1 MKKVLLIDGN
11 SLLFRAFY
19 ATAYNYKMLKSLDG
33 TPTNAVYAFVNML
46 NKILKA
52 NNYNSVVVAF
62 DKDKKN
68 FRHDLLENY
77 KDGRSKTPNE
87 LIVQFPIVKEFLDS
101 YQIPYLEQEG
111 YEADDLLGCLAKVAE
126 QENYYVD
133 IFSSDKDL
141 YQLITDKTNILV
153 PRQKDSADVID
164 QAALAAKWGIKSSQV
179 PDLKGLM
186 GDSSDNL
193 KGVPGVGEKT
203 AVKLIKK
210 YHSIENLYDN
220 IDQIKGALQKKMIKH
235 KDSVLLCKKVATIF
249 CDINL
254 EQFAF
259 VPFEP
264 NQDVLMQ
271 FYLKYNMNSFV
282 TRLFNNKEND
292 VQNTSLKVKIIESWQ
307 PEFNEDNTTVYLEL
321 LDENYHNSEIIGF
334 GIVNSKGVFYF
345 DYIDAKHD
353 KLWHQFL
360 NNNKYHK
367 LTYHAKSLIV
377 ALARDNIFVQN
388 ITYDMMLASYVYNSN
403 VKNSLDTY
411 INLFDKKRI
420 LTDEL
425 FYGKGVKKQIPIDVI
440 KLSHFIGEKAS
451 YIHKLRPKIIELLK
465 SNQQYDLY
473 YNIELPTAFALARM
487 EISGVKVDKHE
498 LIMQTVQIEKI
509 VQELN
514 DEINRL
520 AQKKINPNS
529 PKQISELLYQDLELP
544 DRKKGSTAQ
553 ETLEEI
559 KDNHSIIPKIL
570 DYRKYQ
576 KLYSTYLKGL
586 KKYIFADGKVH
597 TIYKQTLTNTGRL
610 SSVEPNMQNI
620 SIRDE
625 IQKKVRKIFVVSLSN
640 NVLLSCDYSQIELR
654 ILAHMSKDQDLIT
667 AFNKNEDIHT
677 NTAIKIFNLTKD
689 EITPN
694 IRRSAKAVNFG
705 IIYGIS
711 DFGLAT
717 DLNISVAKAK
727 AIISNYYQQFMTIK
741 AFIESQV
748 EFCKQNG
755 YVTTIFNR
763 KRYVPE
769 INDHNY
775 MQREFGKR
783 IAINMP
789 IQGSAADIIKISLKN
804 IDQEFLKLNLKSK
817 IIAQIHDELI
827 FEIPQNELKQV
838 QNIVK
843 TLMEDSTKLDVK
855 LTVDMKIGL
864 SWYDLK

>member
-19 ATAYNYKMLKSLDG
+19 ATAYNGEMLKSLDG
-33 TPTNAVYAFVNML
+33 TPTNAVYAFANML
-46 NKILKA
+46 NKILKT
-52 NNYNSVVVAF
+52 NNYYSVVVAF
-62 DKDKKN
+62 DKGKKN
-68 FRHDLLENY
+68 FRHDLLVNY

-111 YEADDLLGCLAKVAE
+111 YEADDLLGCLAVLAE
-126 QENYYVD
+126 KEDFYVD

-141 YQLITDKTNILV
+141 YQLITNKTNILM
-153 PRQKDSADVID
+153 PRQGDSADVID
-164 QAALAAKWGIKSSQV
+164 ETALRAKWGITPLQV

-186 GDSSDNL
+186 GDPSDNL
-193 KGVPGVGEKT
+193 KGVPKVGEKT
-203 AVKLIKK
+203 AIKLIKE

-220 IDQIKGALQKKMIKH
+220 IKQIKGALQQNLLNH
-235 KDSVLLCKKVATIF
+235 EESALLCKKIATIF

-254 EQFAF
+254 EHFTFTQFS
-259 VPFEP
+259 P
-264 NQDVLMQ
+264 NQEKLMQ

-282 TRLFNNKEND
+282 TKLFNNQDNST
-292 VQNTSLKVKIIESWQ
+292 QNSNITVKIIEEWRS
-307 PEFNEDNTTVYLEL
+307 EFNKNNTTVYLEL
-321 LDENYHNSEIIGF
+321 LDENYHTAEIIGF

-345 DYIDAKHD
+345 DYIHSKHD

-360 NNNKYHK
+360 NDTKYQK

-388 ITYDMMLASYVYNSN
+388 IEYDMMLAGYVYNSN
-403 VKNSLDTY
+403 AKNSLDTY
-411 INLFDKKRI
+411 INLFEKKQI
-420 LTDEL
+420 LTNEL
-425 FYGKGVKKQIPIDVI
+425 FYGKGVKKQIPADVI
-440 KLSHFIGEKAS
+440 KLSHFIGEKAA

-465 SNQQYDLY
+465 ANQQYDLY
-473 YNIELPTAFALARM
+473 YKIELPTAFALARM
-487 EISGVKVDKHE
+487 EINGVKVNQHE
-498 LIMQTVQIEKI
+498 LTTQTLRIEKI

-514 DEINRL
+514 NEINDI
-520 AQKKINPNS
+520 AQKEINPNS
-529 PKQISELLYQDLELP
+529 PKQISELLFQDLSLP

-553 ETLEEI
+553 ETLKEI
-559 KDNHSIIPKIL
+559 KNNHVIIPKIL

-576 KLYSTYLKGL
+576 KLYSTYLKGME
-586 KKYIFADGKVH
+586 KYIFADGKVH

-620 SIRDE
+620 SIRDDV
-625 IQKKVRKIFVVSLSN
+625 QKEVRKIFVVSSPN

-654 ILAHMSKDQDLIT
+654 ILAHMSKDQDLIA

-677 NTAIKIFNLTKD
+677 NTAMKIFNLSKN

-727 AIISNYYQQFMTIK
+727 AIINNYYQQFPTIK
-741 AFIESQV
+741 AFIDQQV

-769 INDHNY
+769 INDRNY

-789 IQGSAADIIKISLKN
+789 IQGSAADIIKIAFKN
-804 IDQEFLKLNLKSK
+804 IDQKFLKLNLKAK

-827 FEIPQNELKQV
+827 FEIPQVELIQV
-838 QNIVK
+838 QKIVK

-855 LTVDMKIGL
+855 LIVDKKTGL

>member
-19 ATAYNYKMLKSLDG
+19 ATAYNGEMLKSLDG
-33 TPTNAVYAFVNML
+33 TPTNAVYTFANML
-46 NKILKA
+46 NKILKV

-62 DKDKKN
+62 DKGKKN

-153 PRQKDSADVID
+153 PRQGDSADVID

-210 YHSIENLYDN
+210 YDSIENLYDN
-220 IDQIKGALQKKMIKH
+220 IDQIKGAVQKKIIKH
-235 KDSVLLCKKVATIF
+235 KDSALLCKKVATIF
-249 CDINL
+249 CDVNL
-254 EQFAF
+254 EQFSF
-259 VPFEP
+259 IPFEP
-264 NQDVLMQ
+264 KQEVLMQ

-292 VQNTSLKVKIIESWQ
+292 VQNTSLKVKIIKAWQ
-307 PEFNEDNTTVYLEL
+307 SEFNEDNTTVYLEL

-360 NNNKYHK
+360 SDNKYQK

-377 ALARDNIFVQN
+377 VLARDNIFVKN

-411 INLFDKKRI
+411 INLFDKKQI

-425 FYGKGVKKQIPIDVI
+425 FYGKGVKKQIPTDVI
-440 KLSHFIGEKAS
+440 KLSQFIGEKAS

-473 YNIELPTAFALARM
+473 HNIELPTAFALARM
-487 EISGVKVDKHE
+487 EINGVKVDQHE
-498 LIMQTVQIEKI
+498 LTTQTVRIEKI

-514 DEINRL
+514 DEINHL
-520 AQKKINPNS
+520 AQKEINPNS
-529 PKQISELLYQDLELP
+529 PKQISELLYQDLALP

-559 KDNHSIIPKIL
+559 KANHSIILKIL

-576 KLYSTYLKGL
+576 KLYSTYLKGME
-586 KKYIFADGKVH
+586 KYIFSNGKVH

-625 IQKKVRKIFVVSLSN
+625 IQKEVRKIFVVSSSN

-667 AFNKNEDIHT
+667 AFNNNEDIHT
-677 NTAIKIFNLTKD
+677 NTAMKIFNLTKD

-694 IRRSAKAVNFG
+694 IRRSAKTVNFG

-727 AIISNYYQQFMTIK
+727 AIISNYYQQFLTIK
-741 AFIESQV
+741 AFIESQIK
-748 EFCKQNG
+748 FCKQNG

-769 INDHNY
+769 INDRNY

-783 IAINMP
+783 IAMNMP
-789 IQGSAADIIKISLKN
+789 IQGSAADIIKIALKN
-804 IDQEFLKLNLKSK
+804 IDQEFLKLNLKAK
-817 IIAQIHDELI
+817 IISQIHDELI
-827 FEIPQNELKQV
+827 FEIPQNELTQV
-838 QNIVK
+838 QKIVK
-843 TLMEDSTKLDVK
+843 TLMEDSTQLDVK
-855 LTVDMKIGL
+855 LTVDMKTGL

>member
-19 ATAYNYKMLKSLDG
+19 ATAYNGEMLKSLDG
-33 TPTNAVYAFVNML
+33 TPTNAVYAFANML
-46 NKILKA
+46 NKILKT
-52 NNYNSVVVAF
+52 NNYYSVVVAF
-62 DKDKKN
+62 DKGKKN
-68 FRHDLLENY
+68 FRHDLLVNY

-101 YQIPYLEQEG
+101 YQIPYLEQER
-111 YEADDLLGCLAKVAE
+111 YEADDLLGCLAVLAE
-126 QENYYVD
+126 KEDFYVD

-141 YQLITDKTNILV
+141 YQLITNKTNILV
-153 PRQKDSADVID
+153 PRQGDSADVID
-164 QAALAAKWGIKSSQV
+164 ETALRAKWGITPLQV

-186 GDSSDNL
+186 GDPSDNL
-193 KGVPGVGEKT
+193 KGVPKVGEKT
-203 AVKLIKK
+203 AIKLIKE

-220 IDQIKGALQKKMIKH
+220 IEQIKGALQQNLLNH
-235 KDSVLLCKKVATIF
+235 KESALLCKKIATIF

-254 EQFAF
+254 EHFTFTQFS
-259 VPFEP
+259 P
-264 NQDVLMQ
+264 NQEKLMQ

-282 TRLFNNKEND
+282 TKLFNNQDNST
-292 VQNTSLKVKIIESWQ
+292 QNSNITVKIIKEWRS
-307 PEFNEDNTTVYLEL
+307 EFNENNTTVYLEL
-321 LDENYHNSEIIGF
+321 LDENYHTAKIIGF

-345 DYIDAKHD
+345 DYIHAKHD
-353 KLWHQFL
+353 KLLYQFL
-360 NNNKYHK
+360 NDTKYQK

-388 ITYDMMLASYVYNSN
+388 IEYDMMLAGYVYNSN
-403 VKNSLDTY
+403 AKNSLDTY
-411 INLFDKKRI
+411 INLFEKKQI
-420 LTDEL
+420 LTNEL
-425 FYGKGVKKQIPIDVI
+425 FYGKGVKKQIPADVI
-440 KLSHFIGEKAS
+440 KLSHFIGEKAA
-451 YIHKLRPKIIELLK
+451 YIYKLRPKIIELLK
-465 SNQQYDLY
+465 ANQQYDLY

-487 EISGVKVDKHE
+487 EINGVKVNQHE
-498 LIMQTVQIEKI
+498 LTTQTLRIEKI

-514 DEINRL
+514 NEINDI
-520 AQKKINPNS
+520 AQKEINPNS
-529 PKQISELLYQDLELP
+529 PKQISELLFQDFSLP

-559 KDNHSIIPKIL
+559 KNNHVIIPKIL

-576 KLYSTYLKGL
+576 KLYSTYLKGVE
-586 KKYIFADGKVH
+586 KYIFADGKVH

-620 SIRDE
+620 SIRDDV
-625 IQKKVRKIFVVSLSN
+625 QKEVRKIFVVSSPN

-654 ILAHMSKDQDLIT
+654 ILAHMSKDQDLIA

-677 NTAIKIFNLTKD
+677 NTAMKIFNLSKN

-727 AIISNYYQQFMTIK
+727 AIINNYYQQFPTIK
-741 AFIESQV
+741 AFIDQQV

-769 INDHNY
+769 INDRNY

-783 IAINMP
+783 IAMNMP
-789 IQGSAADIIKISLKN
+789 IQGSAADIIKIALKN
-804 IDQEFLKLNLKSK
+804 IDQKFLKLNLKAK

-827 FEIPQNELKQV
+827 FEIPQVELIQV
-838 QNIVK
+838 QKIVK

-855 LTVDMKIGL
+855 LIVDMKTGL